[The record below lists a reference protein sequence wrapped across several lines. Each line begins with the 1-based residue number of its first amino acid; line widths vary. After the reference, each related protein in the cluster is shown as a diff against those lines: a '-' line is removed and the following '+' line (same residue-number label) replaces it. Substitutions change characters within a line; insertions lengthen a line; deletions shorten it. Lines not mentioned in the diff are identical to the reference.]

1 MDKQNKNAFLHE
13 YIAQIRPCQTQAT
26 INSHVKI
33 CLHLVSVAPADG
45 PKLI

>member
-13 YIAQIRPCQTQAT
+13 YIAQIRPCQTQA
-26 INSHVKI
+26 NKFSCKN
-33 CLHLVSVAPADG
+33 LPHLVSVAPADG